1 MSQSHAT
8 TLLAAGVLCLM
19 MGCATTKTTTATGTP
34 DPWEGWNRGVQ
45 SFNDEVDHHLMKPI
59 ARGYR
64 WITPAFID
72 TGITNFFNN
81 IGDIR
86 VTLNDALQGKLAQS
100 GRDGARFMV
109 NTTAGVGGFLDVASR
124 IDLPRHDEDFDQTLA
139 VWGIPSGPYVVLPF
153 LGPSSSRGI
162 FGLFG
167 DAAMNP
173 LSYTGAYFAS
183 GAVSTAVSGGLGA
196 VNVTDL
202 RADNLETEKIA
213 SEAALDRYEFF
224 RDSYLSQRNYLI
236 KDGNVPEEDVLKFQE
251 TEDKGLAPI
260 NPY

>member
-1 MSQSHAT
+1 MQKRHASIVLALGVMF
-8 TLLAAGVLCLM
+8 LLN
-19 MGCATTKTTTATGTP
+19 GCATTKTTTATATP

-45 SFNDEVDHHLMKPI
+45 SFNDGVDDHVMKPI

-64 WITPAFID
+64 WITPSFVD
-72 TGITNFFNN
+72 TGITNFFSN

-86 VTLNDALQGKLAQS
+86 VTLNDALQGKFAQS
-100 GRDGARFMV
+100 GQDGARFLV
-109 NTTAGVGGFLDVASR
+109 NTTAGVGGFIDVASR
-124 IDLPRHDEDFDQTLA
+124 IDLNRHNEDFDQTLA
-139 VWGIPSGPYVVLPF
+139 VWGIPSGPYMVLPF

-162 FGLFG
+162 FGLMG

-173 LSYTGAYFAS
+173 ISYTGAYFAS
-183 GAVSTAVSGGLGA
+183 GAVSTAVSGGMGA
-196 VNVTDL
+196 VDVTDL

-224 RDSYLSQRNYLI
+224 RDSYLSQRHYLI
-236 KDGNVPEEDVLKFQE
+236 KDGHVPEEDVLKFQE
-251 TEDKGLAPI
+251 SEDKGLAPV

>member
-19 MGCATTKTTTATGTP
+19 TGCATTKTTTATGTP

-59 ARGYR
+59 AKGYR

-86 VTLNDALQGKLAQS
+86 VTMNDALQGKLAQS
-100 GRDGARFMV
+100 GRDGARFIV

-162 FGLFG
+162 FGLVG

-202 RADNLETEKIA
+202 RADNLATEKIA